1 MIWAGLAV
9 CDWPA
14 VSIHACIKSGVSGW
28 AKMGQDTT
36 PFNNF
41 SKLVT
46 SSLPDIY
53 CDNFSDLLIIS
64 HNSPGM
70 RFPDS
75 V

>member
-1 MIWAGLAV
+1 
-9 CDWPA
+9 
-14 VSIHACIKSGVSGW
+14 
-28 AKMGQDTT
+28 MGQDTT